1 MDNVCSFNCSPF
13 SPRTS
18 GTFGRMGRDSVE
30 QCRVLQLY
38 ATKTMVLTQFAPH
51 ISLVGQ
57 VGELGIRWSI
67 SFLNRYSMTNPEFS
81 LDVDAISSIDA
92 VPVILSMVKHLT
104 GMRFAAVA
112 RVTERSWVACAVD
125 DSIDFGLKPG
135 GELVL
140 ESTICHEIRQHRQP
154 VIFGHA
160 SAHPVFSLHH
170 TPRTYGLE
178 SYISIPI
185 IRANG
190 DFFGTL
196 CAIDSVPANLDEPAI
211 AQTLTL
217 FAQLIAMSLD
227 TQHRLAETKAELV
240 NANELGRL
248 REQFIAVLGHDLRTP
263 LSAIRMSADL
273 LETKTTDKRSL
284 NLISAIRNSSIR
296 MGVLIENVLDFARGR
311 LGSGIPIQRKLVD
324 DLERTLRLTVEE
336 VQASVPQANLVP
348 QLNLPAGVYCDALRI
363 SQLLSNLLGNAI
375 THGSVAEPV
384 NVRAC
389 TEGEEVVISVTNQ
402 GAPIPAQLIPLLF
415 EPFTRSEAGQR
426 GEGLGL
432 GLYIAS
438 QIATAHNGTLSV
450 SSTRETGTCFV
461 ARFPAQFRWV

>member
-1 MDNVCSFNCSPF
+1 
-13 SPRTS
+13 
-18 GTFGRMGRDSVE
+18 
-30 QCRVLQLY
+30 
-38 ATKTMVLTQFAPH
+38 
-51 ISLVGQ
+51 
-57 VGELGIRWSI
+57 
-67 SFLNRYSMTNPEFS
+67 MTNPDFS
-81 LDVDAISSIDA
+81 LDLDAIRSIDA

-112 RVTERSWVACAVD
+112 RVTEKNWVACAVD

-140 ESTICHEIRQHRQP
+140 ESTICHEIRQHKKP

-160 SAHPVFSLHH
+160 SAHPIFSLHH
-170 TPRTYGLE
+170 TPKTYGLE

-185 IRANG
+185 VKANG
-190 DFFGTL
+190 EFFGTL

-227 TQHRLAETKAELV
+227 TQEHLHATKAELKT
-240 NANELGRL
+240 ANELGRL

-273 LETKTTDKRSL
+273 LETKTHDKRSL

-296 MGVLIENVLDFARGR
+296 MGVLIENILDFARGR
-311 LGSGIPIQRKLVD
+311 LGGGIPVQRKLVD
-324 DLERTLRLTVEE
+324 DLQHTLQMTLEE
-336 VQASVPQANLVP
+336 VQASHPHVTFISSLGVPG
-348 QLNLPAGVYCDALRI
+348 GVYCDALRI
-363 SQLLSNLLGNAI
+363 SQLLSNLLGNAV
-375 THGSVAEPV
+375 THGSTTAPIIL
-384 NVRAC
+384 RAYS
-389 TEGEEVVISVTNQ
+389 ENDEIVLSLTNQ
-402 GAPIPAQLIPLLF
+402 GTPIPAQLMPLLF
-415 EPFTRSEAGQR
+415 EPFSRSEAGQR

-450 SSTRETGTCFV
+450 SSTIEAGTRFV
-461 ARFPAQFRWV
+461 ARFPAQFKWV

>member
-1 MDNVCSFNCSPF
+1 MSGPDF
-13 SPRTS
+13 SP
-18 GTFGRMGRDSVE
+18 DVH
-30 QCRVLQLY
+30 
-38 ATKTMVLTQFAPH
+38 A
-51 ISLVGQ
+51 
-57 VGELGIRWSI
+57 IR
-67 SFLNRYSMTNPEFS
+67 
-81 LDVDAISSIDA
+81 SIDA

-112 RVTERSWVACAVD
+112 RVTDRSWVACAVD

-140 ESTICHEIRQHRQP
+140 ESTICHEIRQHRKP

-211 AQTLTL
+211 AKTLTL

-227 TQHRLAETKAELV
+227 TQSRLETTKAALV
-240 NANELGRL
+240 DATEHGRL

-263 LSAIRMSADL
+263 LSAIRLSADL
-273 LETKTTDKRSL
+273 LETKTTEVRSL
-284 NLISAIRNSSIR
+284 NLIAAIRNSSTR

-311 LGSGIPIQRKLVD
+311 MGGGIPVRRQLTD
-324 DLERTLRLTVEE
+324 DLGGTLKLTLDEIQASHPQATLIHFLDIPPGIYCDSLRL
-336 VQASVPQANLVP
+336 
-348 QLNLPAGVYCDALRI
+348 
-363 SQLLSNLLGNAI
+363 SQLLSNLLGNAV
-375 THGSVAEPV
+375 THGSPTAPI
-384 NVRAC
+384 NVRASA
-389 TEGEEVVISVTNQ
+389 EGDEIVISVTNQ
-402 GAPIPAQLIPLLF
+402 GAPIPAQLMPLLF
-415 EPFTRSEAGQR
+415 EPFTHSEAGQR

-438 QIATAHNGTLSV
+438 QIATAHNGSLSV
-450 SSTRETGTCFV
+450 TSTRETGTCFV
-461 ARFPAQFRWV
+461 ARFPAAFKWIR